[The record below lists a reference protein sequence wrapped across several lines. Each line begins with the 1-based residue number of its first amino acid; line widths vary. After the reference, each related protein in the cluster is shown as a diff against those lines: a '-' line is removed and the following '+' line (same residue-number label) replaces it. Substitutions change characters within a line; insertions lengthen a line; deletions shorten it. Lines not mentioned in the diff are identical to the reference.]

1 MKLEARI
8 TRMVGDEKLKA
19 YASVV
24 IDDSFIITGIKVIE
38 GTDHKFISMPARKG
52 KNATYY
58 DICFPITKEF
68 RQEITEVVLEA
79 YKQKLEAL

>member
-24 IDDSFIITGIKVIE
+24 IDDAFIITGIKVIE
-38 GTDHKFISMPARKG
+38 GTEHKFISMPARKN
-52 KNATYY
+52 KNGTYY
-58 DICFPITKEF
+58 DICFPITREF
-68 RQEITEVVLEA
+68 RQEITEAVLNA